1 MFPRLG
7 AFEVYYKH
15 KIIYS
20 KLKTGV
26 WPKVEILGPKVVK
39 VINNITEG
47 RRSTE
52 GVKLRNFSED
62 GDEVKS

>member
-26 WPKVEILGPKVVK
+26 WPKAEILGPKVVK

-47 RRSTE
+47 R
-52 GVKLRNFSED
+52 
-62 GDEVKS
+62 